1 MKTAGF
7 KLVGERRQRPVMNIT
22 NQLNKM
28 DCTFYFILKE
38 EDKSLVLKEETQQRI
53 CKKLEDVADVRFY
66 GMRSGPDVRS
76 AMALQEEFK
85 GTIPEQINIIFI
97 DREKDMISL
106 LSTKQRDIFFERVME
121 TTVDLDTAVLAEEVI
136 KETEKD

>member
-1 MKTAGF
+1 
-7 KLVGERRQRPVMNIT
+7 MNIA
-22 NQLNKM
+22 NVLNKM

-38 EDKSLVLKEETQQRI
+38 EDKTLVLKEETQKRI

-66 GMRSGPDVRS
+66 GMRSGPNVRS
-76 AMALQEEFK
+76 SKALQEEFK

-106 LSTKQRDIFFERVME
+106 LSTEQRDIFFERVME

-136 KETEKD
+136 NETEKDQM

>member
-1 MKTAGF
+1 
-7 KLVGERRQRPVMNIT
+7 MNIT
-22 NQLNKM
+22 NHLNKM

-38 EDKSLVLKEETQQRI
+38 EDKTLVLKEETQQRI

-76 AMALQEEFK
+76 AKALQEELK
-85 GTIPEQINIIFI
+85 GTIPEQINIILV
-97 DREKDMISL
+97 DRAKDEIAL
-106 LSTKQRDIFFERVME
+106 LSSEQRDIFFERVME
-121 TTVDLDTAVLAEEVI
+121 TTVDIDTAVLAEEVI